1 MKKNYL
7 LLCLSIVTL
16 MLVLSVVFIV
26 NKKSANIDKY
36 EESVENVTHD
46 TKANEIITP
55 FSEDIGSN
63 EIYENSNSQNSSNSK
78 NVENVE
84 IKVEENTITSSGL
97 TIIITDNNEEQYGWG
112 ESYGIQEKV
121 NGEWKKLKAN
131 TDFNS
136 VAYLLDENHQ
146 IRQNIN
152 WVNSYGKLPNGI
164 YRIEKEADGNVF
176 YSNEFI
182 IK

>member
-1 MKKNYL
+1 MNKNYVI
-7 LLCLSIVTL
+7 LCLSIIIL
-16 MLVLSVVFIV
+16 ILILLIVFIV
-26 NKKSANIDKY
+26 NKKSVNIDKY
-36 EESVENVTHD
+36 VENVTHD
-46 TKANEIITP
+46 TKADDIITSS
-55 FSEDIGSN
+55 SENTTRN

-78 NVENVE
+78 NVESVE

>member
-7 LLCLSIVTL
+7 LLCLSIVIL
-16 MLVLSVVFIV
+16 MLVLLVVFIV
-26 NKKSANIDKY
+26 NKKSVNIDKY
-36 EESVENVTHD
+36 VENVTHD
-46 TKANEIITP
+46 TKADDIITSS
-55 FSEDIGSN
+55 SENTTRN

-78 NVENVE
+78 NVESVE

-97 TIIITDNNEEQYGWG
+97 TIIIKDNNEEQYGWG

>member
-55 FSEDIGSN
+55 SSEDIGSN
-63 EIYENSNSQNSSNSK
+63 EIYENSNSQNLSNIK
-78 NVENVE
+78 NAENVD
-84 IKVEENTITSSGL
+84 G
-97 TIIITDNNEEQYGWG
+97 Q
-112 ESYGIQEKV
+112 
-121 NGEWKKLKAN
+121 
-131 TDFNS
+131 
-136 VAYLLDENHQ
+136 
-146 IRQNIN
+146 
-152 WVNSYGKLPNGI
+152 LPNGI
-164 YRIEKEADGNVF
+164 YRIEKEADGNEF

>member
-1 MKKNYL
+1 
-7 LLCLSIVTL
+7 
-16 MLVLSVVFIV
+16 MLVLLVVFIV

-55 FSEDIGSN
+55 SSEDIGSN

-78 NVENVE
+78 NVESVE

-112 ESYGIQEKV
+112 RKLWNSRKGKWRMEKIKSKYRFQF
-121 NGEWKKLKAN
+121 GSL
-131 TDFNS
+131 F
-136 VAYLLDENHQ
+136 
-146 IRQNIN
+146 IR
-152 WVNSYGKLPNGI
+152 
-164 YRIEKEADGNVF
+164 
-176 YSNEFI
+176 
-182 IK
+182 